1 MIGGIDI
8 AIPAQNV
15 DSSLVA
21 AVRAILQY
29 WPRAVFE
36 NGTTGQRY
44 NRLPD
49 IPFGRLQEIFVY
61 RDAPIADAWD
71 AEGAVPELYD
81 TMVHLI
87 ADDGRITLV
96 VDSTDGPIA
105 EIIGAIRSALSDTIH
120 HVLAEAA

>member
-8 AIPAQNV
+8 AIPTQAG

-29 WPRAVFE
+29 WPDAVFE
-36 NGTTGQRY
+36 NGLTAERY
-44 NRLPD
+44 DRLLQV
-49 IPFGRLQEIFVY
+49 PFGRLEELFVY
-61 RDAPIADAWD
+61 RDATIADAWD

-81 TMVHLI
+81 TMVHLLT
-87 ADDGRITLV
+87 DDDRITVV
-96 VDSTDGPIA
+96 VDSTEGAMADLIA
-105 EIIGAIRSALSDTIH
+105 AIRSGLSDDIL

>member
-8 AIPAQNV
+8 AILTQNS
-15 DSSLVA
+15 DSGLVA

-36 NGTTGQRY
+36 NGTTGERY
-44 NRLPD
+44 DRLANV
-49 IPFGRLQEIFVY
+49 PFGRLQELFVY
-61 RDAPIADAWD
+61 RDVAIADAWD
-71 AEGAVPELYD
+71 ADGAIPELYD
-81 TMVHLI
+81 TMVHLL
-87 ADDGRITLV
+87 ADDDRITLV

-105 EIIGAIRSALSDTIH
+105 ELVDAVRSALSDSIH